1 MTNEQIEEYS
11 NLIHSLTHYFEGY
24 KSKEDLFQVGII
36 GLIEAYN
43 RFDEKF
49 GAKFSTY
56 AYPYILG
63 EMKKLV
69 REDKGIKISRNITKL
84 NIQIEKAK
92 LILIQKLLR
101 EPTISELSNF
111 LEIEEVKI
119 IEALKTINILQSLD
133 EPITKDGKELTF
145 HDTVSDNKMD
155 LDTLIAFKQ
164 ELNNLSSFEKE
175 LINKRYIE
183 DLTQSEVA
191 KEFGITQVK
200 VSRSEQKIK
209 EKIKFNLSF

>member
-11 NLIHSLTHYFEGY
+11 NLIHSSTHYFEGY

-43 RFDEKF
+43 RFDERF

-69 REDKGIKISRNITKL
+69 REDRGIKISRNITKL

-92 LILIQKLLR
+92 LILVQKLLR
-101 EPTISELSNF
+101 EPTINELSYF
-111 LEIEEVKI
+111 LEIEEDKI

-145 HDTVSDNKMD
+145 HDTISDNKMD
-155 LDTLIAFKQ
+155 LDILLAFKH
-164 ELNNLSSFEKE
+164 ELNSLSSFEKE

-191 KEFGITQVK
+191 REFGITQVK

-209 EKIKFNLSF
+209 EKIKNNLAF

>member
-11 NLIHSLTHYFEGY
+11 NLILSLTHYFEGY

-43 RFDEKF
+43 RFDERF

-69 REDKGIKISRNITKL
+69 REDRGIKISRNITKL

-92 LILIQKLLR
+92 LILVQKLLR
-101 EPTISELSNF
+101 EPTINELSCF
-111 LEIEEVKI
+111 LEIEEDKI

-133 EPITKDGKELTF
+133 EPITKDGKELTY
-145 HDTVSDNKMD
+145 HDTISDNKMD
-155 LDTLIAFKQ
+155 LDILLAFKH
-164 ELNNLSSFEKE
+164 ELNSLSSFEKE

-191 KEFGITQVK
+191 REFGITQVK

-209 EKIKFNLSF
+209 EKIKHNLAF

>member
-43 RFDEKF
+43 RFDERF

-69 REDKGIKISRNITKL
+69 REDRGIKISRNITKL

-92 LILIQKLLR
+92 LILVQKLLR
-101 EPTISELSNF
+101 EPTINELSCF
-111 LEIEEVKI
+111 LEIEEDKI

-145 HDTVSDNKMD
+145 HDTISDNKMD
-155 LDTLIAFKQ
+155 LDILLAFKH
-164 ELNNLSSFEKE
+164 ELNSLSSFEKE

-191 KEFGITQVK
+191 REFGITQVK

-209 EKIKFNLSF
+209 EKIKNNLAF